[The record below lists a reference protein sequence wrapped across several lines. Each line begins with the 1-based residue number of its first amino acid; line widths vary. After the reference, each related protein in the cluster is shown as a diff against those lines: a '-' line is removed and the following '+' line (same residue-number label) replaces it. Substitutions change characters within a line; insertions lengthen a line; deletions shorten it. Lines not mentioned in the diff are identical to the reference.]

1 MDTRFVPVATSARE
15 RGVMLLEVL
24 VSLLIF
30 SLGILAVVGLQATSV
45 KLQSDAKYRADASY
59 LANQILGF
67 MWTDRGV
74 NNANL
79 PNYQHRPAGG
89 GAACNPT
96 GANSPNA
103 ATAGSN
109 MKIWL
114 DNVAAALPG
123 AASAN
128 QQIIV
133 GAGNLVT
140 VTVCWK
146 TPQEASWH
154 NYMIT
159 TAIN

>member
-1 MDTRFVPVATSARE
+1 
-15 RGVMLLEVL
+15 MLLEVL
-24 VSLLIF
+24 ISVLIF

-45 KLQSDAKYRADASY
+45 KLQADAKYRADAGY
-59 LANQILGF
+59 LASQIVGL
-67 MWTDRGV
+67 MWSDRGV

-79 PNYQHRPAGG
+79 PNYQHRATGG

-103 ATAGSN
+103 TVAGSG
-109 MKIWL
+109 MKTWL

-123 AASAN
+123 AASTN

-140 VTVCWK
+140 VTICWK
-146 TPQEASWH
+146 TPQEAAWH
-154 NYMIT
+154 NYLLIT
-159 TAIN
+159 SIN